1 MLTHSRIA
9 AGVAAIT
16 IAALAGVFSGTGAH
30 AATHLTATAP
40 CAGSAAPATY
50 QHVIL
55 IMEENHS
62 YNQVIGP
69 EPYQTSLS
77 KACGVAADYT
87 GITYPSLPNYIALT
101 SGAIP
106 SGIAGKDCTP
116 SASCESTA
124 PSIFSQVPS
133 WKVFAESMPGNCSLQ
148 NSSNGLYVPR
158 HTAAPYY
165 KTLAGCATNDV
176 PLGTATSGAFV
187 SALSSGNLPAFSLVA
202 PNTTD
207 DAHGGC
213 ETCADNWLK
222 TWIPK
227 IVASPA
233 YQNGSTAIFITYDS
247 DNKSAK
253 NHVATLVIA
262 PSVVPGTC
270 AKTAFSHYSLLRTEE
285 DILGISTHL
294 GAAATAAPMESA
306 FNL

>member
-1 MLTHSRIA
+1 MHSRIA
-9 AGVAAIT
+9 AGVAAIA
-16 IAALAGVFSGTGAH
+16 IAALAGVCSSTGAH
-30 AATHLTATAP
+30 AATHLTSTAP

-62 YNQVIGP
+62 YSQVIGP
-69 EPYQTSLS
+69 EPYQTSLA

-106 SGIAGKDCTP
+106 SSIAGKDCLP
-116 SASCESTA
+116 SGTCVSSS
-124 PSIFSQVPS
+124 PSIFSQVAS
-133 WKVFAESMPGNCSLQ
+133 WKVFAESMPSNCSKQ

-158 HTAAPYY
+158 HTGAPYY
-165 KTLAGCATNDV
+165 TTLKNCSTNDV
-176 PLGTATSGAFV
+176 PLGTASSGAFV
-187 SALSSGNLPAFSLVA
+187 SALSSGSLPAFSLVA

-213 ETCADNWLK
+213 ESCADNWLK

-227 IVASPA
+227 IIASPA

-247 DNKSAK
+247 DNKSAA

-270 AKTAFSHYSLLRTEE
+270 SKLAFTHYSLLRTEE
-285 DILGISTHL
+285 DILGITTHL
-294 GAAATAAPMESA
+294 GAAATAAPMEGA

>member
-1 MLTHSRIA
+1 LLIHSRIA
-9 AGVAAIT
+9 AGVAAVV
-16 IAALAGVFSGTGAH
+16 IATLTGAFSGAGAH
-30 AATHLTATAP
+30 AATNLTAAAP
-40 CAGSAAPATY
+40 CAGTAAPAHY

-62 YNQVIGP
+62 YSQVMGP
-69 EPYQTSLS
+69 EPYQTSLA

-87 GITYPSLPNYIALT
+87 AISYPSLPNYIALT
-101 SGAIP
+101 SGTIP
-106 SGIAGKDCTP
+106 AAIAGHDCLP
-116 SASCESTA
+116 SKTCDSSS
-124 PSIFSQVPS
+124 PSIFSQVSS
-133 WKVFAESMPGNCSLQ
+133 WKVFAESMPGNCSTK

-165 KTLAGCATNDV
+165 TTLQGCATDDV
-176 PLGTATSGAFV
+176 PLGTTTSGALV
-187 SALSSGNLPAFSLVA
+187 SALSSGDLPEFSLIA
-202 PNTTD
+202 PDTTD

-213 ETCADNWLK
+213 ENCADAWLK

-247 DNKSAK
+247 DNGSAG
-253 NHVATLVIA
+253 NHVPAFVIA

-270 AKTAFSHYSLLRTEE
+270 AKSAFTHYSLLRTEE
-285 DILGISTHL
+285 DILGITTPL
-294 GAAATAAPMESA
+294 GNAATAAPMESA